1 MEENNEIIEKE
12 AIKDAKYTVGNLSPS
27 ILSSLKLVRSNCA
40 AINLTLTKLVLSY
53 HSKVTLLSSTVQ
65 SILDCFLGIDYSPFK
80 NIQNFIK
87 GFNFLKYRKEL
98 DDIYLQELINAKW
111 FPVRITMVS
120 AEFFSD
126 IIHILGTTK
135 ASSKNRLKKI
145 DKVFFNYYNENTL
158 KELRMFWKSRN
169 LPNHIKRIL
178 FEAIQAYKRRQYAL
192 TLSAL
197 VSLWQGI
204 IQEKAT
210 ANQSGKTDKK
220 TKEEFQQLIT
230 ENECNNLVQYYF
242 EEYIF
247 YPCYGVEQAKEDV
260 PGRNSVCHS
269 WYHKYPTRKAA
280 LNAII
285 FTDFLLELEPVKKE
299 NNNG

>member
-120 AEFFSD
+120 AFL
-126 IIHILGTTK
+126 IIIMRTH
-135 ASSKNRLKKI
+135 
-145 DKVFFNYYNENTL
+145 
-158 KELRMFWKSRN
+158 
-169 LPNHIKRIL
+169 
-178 FEAIQAYKRRQYAL
+178 
-192 TLSAL
+192 
-197 VSLWQGI
+197 
-204 IQEKAT
+204 
-210 ANQSGKTDKK
+210 
-220 TKEEFQQLIT
+220 
-230 ENECNNLVQYYF
+230 
-242 EEYIF
+242 
-247 YPCYGVEQAKEDV
+247 
-260 PGRNSVCHS
+260 
-269 WYHKYPTRKAA
+269 
-280 LNAII
+280 
-285 FTDFLLELEPVKKE
+285 
-299 NNNG
+299 